1 MNADV
6 IIALGEDDIA
16 NYITCITAKRFFNV
30 KKAICRVLNPKRVEI
45 FKKLGIDTVI
55 SSIYMLAQAIKEEA
69 NIESVLKS
77 IAMDDERI
85 VISEIMVKKEYNLHG
100 MQIMDL
106 KLPQHMNIA
115 CIVRGDEVIIPNGRT
130 IVDLDDRMYIVSAKA
145 DQDLL
150 YKYLETSREKH
161 K

>member
-1 MNADV
+1 
-6 IIALGEDDIA
+6 
-16 NYITCITAKRFFNV
+16 
-30 KKAICRVLNPKRVEI
+30 
-45 FKKLGIDTVI
+45 
-55 SSIYMLAQAIKEEA
+55 MLAQAIKEEA

-106 KLPQHMNIA
+106 KLPPHMNIA

>member
-1 MNADV
+1 
-6 IIALGEDDIA
+6 
-16 NYITCITAKRFFNV
+16 
-30 KKAICRVLNPKRVEI
+30 
-45 FKKLGIDTVI
+45 
-55 SSIYMLAQAIKEEA
+55 
-69 NIESVLKS
+69 
-77 IAMDDERI
+77 
-85 VISEIMVKKEYNLHG
+85 
-100 MQIMDL
+100 
-106 KLPQHMNIA
+106 MNIA